1 MIKSF
6 ACYDT
11 LSTEDVEVFEK
22 GLIQWATLAKGKKAI
37 MLFDLDTLNPIYEKL
52 VENPAV
58 SSKYEHELF
67 LGYHNSKLVN
77 RNHLFTPNLQI
88 NWSHVAFSEQ
98 KCVLRSITDK
108 NKKVIYEAPEKWA
121 DCELWYGY

>member
-11 LSTEDVEVFEK
+11 LSAENVDVFEK
-22 GLIQWATLAKGKKAI
+22 GLIQWATLAKGKNAI

-58 SSKYEHELF
+58 SSKYEQELF
-67 LGYHNSKLVN
+67 LGYQNRKLVN

-88 NWSHVAFSEQ
+88 NWSRVAFSEQ
-98 KCVLRSITDK
+98 KCVLLSITDG
-108 NKKVIYEAPEKWA
+108 NKKVIYEAPKKWA

>member
-37 MLFDLDTLNPIYEKL
+37 MLFDLDTLNQIYEKL

-108 NKKVIYEAPEKWA
+108 NKKVIYEAPERWA